1 MSYTLDFCAC
11 ITTNMYFKIFVVTV
25 LGLMI
30 TFVDEIDV
38 LKEKH
43 VLYAIVGLLILMTF
57 TNLQEY
63 GAILLLVMLVALSYN
78 ITLNSD
84 LNENQRQLKLK

>member
-1 MSYTLDFCAC
+1 
-11 ITTNMYFKIFVVTV
+11 MYFKIFVVTV